1 MKEIEELR
9 RAIDSTK
16 LSKTGFPGTSL
27 GKLPQGLARRPL
39 GDRKIRA
46 GGILTVWLGC
56 YQ

>member
-1 MKEIEELR
+1 MKEFEELR

-16 LSKTGFPGTSL
+16 SSKKGFPGTSL
-27 GKLPQGLARRPL
+27 GKLPQGLARRPVV
-39 GDRKIRA
+39 DRKIHA

>member
-16 LSKTGFPGTSL
+16 SSKKGFPGTSL
-27 GKLPQGLARRPL
+27 GKLPQGLARRPVV
-39 GDRKIRA
+39 DRKIHA